1 MIESAINSTLGM
13 QSSDAIDTTNDNEND
28 NQVHG

>member
-1 MIESAINSTLGM
+1 MIENESNSTLGM
-13 QSSDAIDTTNDNEND
+13 QSSDAIDTNNDNEND